1 MPPRVV
7 EVAGQIDG
15 ADTKSRLREVA
26 LELFGRHGIHATT
39 TRDIIKAA
47 GLRNPSAITYY
58 FGSKAELIEDL
69 TLEVNGN
76 QSALLQRHVA
86 LASQGNPLTPCEWAA
101 IGVDFVIN
109 LMSTERGCNL
119 IRVWGDYDDLDPDR
133 VERFLISS
141 HPLAKAWRASVMR
154 TFPDQ
159 APRVAFTRNLI
170 VIRTL
175 QWMTVRRARHL
186 TDDTLTEWTTRI
198 DDLRQLMLEVSLNLL
213 TGPTTMT
220 DADFTSH

>member
-1 MPPRVV
+1 MPPRVAGV
-7 EVAGQIDG
+7 GGQIDG

-26 LELFGRHGIHATT
+26 LELFGAHGIHATT

-86 LASQGNPLTPCEWAA
+86 LAGQEKPLTPCEWAA
-101 IGVDFVIN
+101 IGVDFVVN

-119 IRVWGDYDDLDPDR
+119 IRLWGEYDGLDPDR
-133 VERFLISS
+133 VERFLVST
-141 HPLAKAWRASVMR
+141 HPLAEAWRDAVVR
-154 TFPDQ
+154 TFPDLT
-159 APRVAFTRNLI
+159 PRVAFTRNVI

-186 TDDTLTEWTTRI
+186 TDHTLTEWQTRI
-198 DDLRQLMLEVSLNLL
+198 DDLSQLMLETSINIL
-213 TGPTTMT
+213 TGPTSMT
-220 DADFTSH
+220 DADFTEH